1 MSLPGERS
9 ALQCRRR
16 PYVADIAPDE
26 ARYLRTALDAARAAR
41 VFLAWMEH
49 ASERLA
55 PDRSVAL
62 AEQTEAAHAGTLG
75 ACRASLDAGPP
86 PSELAPF
93 AERFNEGFE
102 NVERACELFTSFS
115 TAPPHERIAR
125 ILGAIHY
132 VARAQ
137 EVFYQLRL
145 GLPPFADYWCLPG
158 VDVADQ
164 AAHRGDDGSPETG
177 IVHVA
182 RGGHHGGFSVY
193 VPEHYTSER
202 AWPLIVALHGGSGN
216 GRDFLWT
223 WVREA
228 KSCGYLLVAPTAAA
242 DTWSAVD
249 DRGLLEI
256 LAWLAGRYH
265 LDAGRI
271 LLTGLSDGATF
282 TLLYGLA
289 HPDVYRALAPLC
301 GVLHPANA
309 VLGNLGR
316 ARGVPI
322 YLVHGAQDFLFPVAL
337 AHVTRDTLTTAGAAL
352 EYREI
357 ADLSHTYPRSENTRV
372 LRWFESLPPRA
383 E

>member
-1 MSLPGERS
+1 MADS
-9 ALQCRRR
+9 A
-16 PYVADIAPDE
+16 ADE
-26 ARYLRTALDAARAAR
+26 ARYLRAALDAANAAR

-49 ASERLA
+49 ASEHLA

-62 AEQTEAAHAGTLG
+62 AEQTEATHAGTLR
-75 ACRASLDAGPP
+75 ACRAALDASPP

-102 NVERACELFTSFS
+102 NIEHACHLFTSFP

-137 EVFYQLRL
+137 EVFYQLRS
-145 GLPPFADYWCLPG
+145 GLPPFADYWFLPG
-158 VDVADQ
+158 VNVADQ
-164 AAHRGDDGSPETG
+164 PARRGDDGSPETG
-177 IVHVA
+177 IVHVG

-193 VPEHYTSER
+193 VPEQFTPEHP
-202 AWPLIVALHGGSGN
+202 WPLIVALHGGSGN

-228 KSCGYLLVAPTAAA
+228 KSCGYVLVAPTAAG
-242 DTWSAVD
+242 DTWSGVD

-256 LAWLAGRYH
+256 LAWLDRRCH
-265 LDAGRI
+265 IDADRI

-301 GVLHPANA
+301 GVLHPANE
-309 VLGNLGR
+309 VLGNLRR
-316 ARGVPI
+316 ASGVPI

-337 AHVTRDTLTTAGAAL
+337 ARAARDTLTAAGATL
-352 EYREI
+352 KYREL
-357 ADLSHTYPRSENTRV
+357 ADLSHTYPRSENIAI
-372 LRWFESLPPRA
+372 LRWFESLPARA
-383 E
+383 A

>member
-1 MSLPGERS
+1 MAE
-9 ALQCRRR
+9 
-16 PYVADIAPDE
+16 IAPDE
-26 ARYLRTALDAARAAR
+26 ARYLRAAFAAAHAART
-41 VFLAWMEH
+41 FLAWMEQ

-62 AEQTEAAHAGTLG
+62 AEQTEAAHAGRLREG
-75 ACRASLDAGPP
+75 RAALDANPP

-115 TAPPHERIAR
+115 AAPPHERIAR
-125 ILGAIHY
+125 ILAAIHY
-132 VARAQ
+132 VAQAQ

-145 GLPPFADYWCLPG
+145 GLPPFAGYWCLPD

-164 AAHRGDDGSPETG
+164 PARRGDDGSPETG
-177 IVHVA
+177 IVHVT

-228 KSCGYLLVAPTAAA
+228 KSCSYLLVAPTASM
-242 DTWSAVD
+242 DTWGAVD

-256 LAWLAGRYH
+256 LAWLDRRYH
-265 LDAGRI
+265 LDADRI

-309 VLGNLGR
+309 VLGNLER

-357 ADLSHTYPRSENTRV
+357 ADLSHTYPRDENGGI
-372 LRWFESLPPRA
+372 LDWFVGA
-383 E
+383 